1 MGKLFKWAG
10 IIFFAALLVAG
21 AILLRTLVFA
31 GQFTQITPHFSEPCR
46 TVAGVTGAE
55 DLDIDPD
62 TGTLFISAYDRR
74 AGLAGA
80 VDSGALY
87 RLNLA
92 DPDAEPIPL
101 WRGESPGDFRPHGIS
116 LYRSGDGKKRLF
128 VINHPIS
135 GQHLVEVFD
144 LNDGWLTH
152 VESIS
157 DPLFVSPNDLAAT
170 GMRAFYI
177 GNDVMSQ
184 NPMMKLLET
193 MLPLAPST
201 LVYFDGQ
208 KAAIAAADLSFVNG
222 VALSNS
228 GRELYLA
235 ETTGRN
241 LRIYDRNAMTG
252 ALDLRETIAM
262 NSFPDNITVDADDA
276 LWTGSHPRLTDF
288 LRHASDANV
297 MSPSQI
303 FRIKSIRNAKS
314 QVEEVYL
321 NDGTQISAVSTALR
335 HGRHL
340 AMGAVFDSKLL
351 ICDAPRRGVPSN

>member
-1 MGKLFKWAG
+1 VGKLFKWAG
-10 IIFFAALLVAG
+10 IVFFATLLVAG
-21 AILLRTLVFA
+21 AILLRTLVFT
-31 GQFTQITPHFSEPCR
+31 GQFTQLSPHFSEPCR
-46 TVAGVTGAE
+46 TATDVTGAE

-80 VDSGALY
+80 GNSGALY
-87 RLNLA
+87 RLDLA
-92 DPDAEPIPL
+92 DPDAGPIPL
-101 WRGESPGDFRPHGIS
+101 WRGESPGDFRPHGLS

-128 VINHPIS
+128 VINHPAS

-144 LNDGWLTH
+144 LADGWLTH

-157 DPLFVSPNDLAAT
+157 DPLFVSPNDLVAT

-184 NPMMKLLET
+184 NPIMKLLET

-235 ETTGRN
+235 ETTGKN
-241 LRIYDRNAMTG
+241 VRIYDRNTMTG
-252 ALDLRETIAM
+252 ALALRETISL

-276 LWTGSHPRLTDF
+276 LWIGSHPRLTDF
-288 LRHASDANV
+288 LRHASDANI
-297 MSPSQI
+297 MAPSQL
-303 FRIKSIRNAKS
+303 FRIKPIRNAKS
-314 QVEEVYL
+314 RVEEVYL

-335 HGRHL
+335 HGKHL

-351 ICDAPRRGVPSN
+351 VCNAPRSGVPAD